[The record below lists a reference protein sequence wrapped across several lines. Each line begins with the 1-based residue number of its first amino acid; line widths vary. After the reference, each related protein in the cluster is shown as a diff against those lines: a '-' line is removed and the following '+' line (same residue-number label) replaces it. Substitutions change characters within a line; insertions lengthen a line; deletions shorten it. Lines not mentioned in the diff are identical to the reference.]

1 MARVHDQILGNT
13 KKIVFGLRYSRYTNQ
28 PIYHSFLLNS
38 SIKHKVKKEI
48 AKAATEVLFFYH
60 AISKTWLYQYC
71 EEMLNFYPGN
81 HHPPDWPGLLPSFGL
96 CSHIVEKNVCLLVFP
111 VL

>member
-1 MARVHDQILGNT
+1 M
-13 KKIVFGLRYSRYTNQ
+13 
-28 PIYHSFLLNS
+28 NS

-96 CSHIVEKNVCLLVFP
+96 CSHIAEKNVCLLVFP
-111 VL
+111 VLSVLAIFLTSSRYQNHCERFEKEVRIEGKTFY